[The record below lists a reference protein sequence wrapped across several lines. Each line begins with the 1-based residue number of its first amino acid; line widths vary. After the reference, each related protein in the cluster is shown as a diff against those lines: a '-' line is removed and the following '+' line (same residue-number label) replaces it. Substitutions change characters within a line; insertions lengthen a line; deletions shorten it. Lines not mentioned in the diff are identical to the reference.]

1 MWIWKSF
8 IKYRLINFVSF
19 SFCVK
24 MNVPPPP
31 PPPPFTQTKYELTCR
46 RFDFELPVFI
56 SRTAEVAVELISNKN
71 GSTNVFRYRH
81 EGDEVKDVSIFRHR
95 SLHFDVC
102 GG

>member
-1 MWIWKSF
+1 MWILKSF
-8 IKYRLINFVSF
+8 MKYRLINFVSF

-24 MNVPPPP
+24 KNVPPPTSP
-31 PPPPFTQTKYELTCR
+31 TLTQTKYELTCR

-81 EGDEVKDVSIFRHR
+81 KGDEVKDVSIFRHC
-95 SLHFDVC
+95 SLHFDVRGC
-102 GG
+102 